1 MDKDKDTTKIQE
13 AAQRFALAVQRAL
26 SNMSA
31 AEAYALARHLG
42 ISPAANE
49 VQARRL
55 LSLQGTHA
63 KLADASQQTFNDV
76 LNGRR
81 GSAGTVLT
89 WCEAWIAYRYGD
101 DETLRLPVL
110 DYGEILGLPLG
121 VKLEDVDR
129 AGAA

>member
-1 MDKDKDTTKIQE
+1 MEKDTNTTKIQE
-13 AAQRFALAVQRAL
+13 AAQRFALAAQRAL
-26 SNMSA
+26 SSLPA
-31 AEAYALARHLG
+31 ADAWALARHLG
-42 ISPAANE
+42 ISPSANE

-63 KLADASQQTFNDV
+63 KLADASQQTYNDV

-89 WCEAWIAYRYGD
+89 WCEAWIAYRFGD
-101 DETLRLPVL
+101 EATPLPAL

-121 VKLEDVDR
+121 SRLEDVDR